1 MGIDVPLSRLGG
13 RTDGDEAVQVRYGG
27 QTQARIHAI
36 PRELIRV
43 LVHDEPGRGELGPPG
58 GREVA
63 GPATHSLTEHAEV
76 EVVPIAGRSATED
89 VLGRHAQRSAST
101 TLSAFRGS

>member
-43 LVHDEPGRGELGPPG
+43 LVHDEPGRGEPGPPG
-58 GREVA
+58 RREVA
-63 GPATHSLTEHAEV
+63 GPAMHSLTEHAEV
-76 EVVPIAGRSATED
+76 EVVPVAVRCATE
-89 VLGRHAQRSAST
+89 VYWVGTPRRSAST
-101 TLSAFRGS
+101 TLSAF